1 MQAARLFFC
10 AHHGQSALAI
20 EESDIARVM
29 AAVQAGD
36 AVSAEQDCRRLLHE
50 QPDHEMAL
58 VLLAVALQHQH
69 LPLRAAAIHER
80 LTVLYPD
87 HAVHW
92 TNLATVLREVGRLD
106 EAEDAYRIALRLA
119 PDDAVIQG
127 NLGLLYKERADY
139 PNARRYLVQAARALP
154 DDHEFCIYAA
164 MACCECGDNADAAE
178 LVARWRE
185 WLPLGAELSVDLAWL
200 FTQTG
205 RIADAELLLGDSL
218 RLDGARP
225 RTLARMVGLLERVN
239 RLQDADALLATLPA
253 PETLTDPVDQ
263 VEVIS
268 ALGVMALRGRDPA
281 AARALLERLI
291 AMTTEVSHLG
301 NLNFAL
307 AKACDKQGDTLVA
320 MQALHRAHAAQMQKA
335 AQLVPE
341 LLLPG
346 LPPLSPA
353 LIRMTPAQTAG
364 WTAPL
369 PVAGMPATPIFVV
382 GFPRS
387 GTTMLEQMLDAHPG
401 LTSMDEQPFLQGVSE
416 QAIKHG
422 VLYPEAL
429 GELDQATCTDLRQH
443 YWKQVGT
450 VVTLQPGQRLVDKN
464 PLNLL
469 HLPLICRLFPDAP
482 IILALRHPCD
492 VVLSCYMQNFR
503 APGFQVLCSSLERL
517 AGGYVNAM
525 HYWIHHE
532 ALLKPHVLHLRY
544 EDLLDNF
551 DAGVARIGAFIGVA
565 DATALRHFDQ
575 HARAKG
581 FISTP
586 SYAQVTQPPNK
597 SAVGRWRRYQNEF
610 TPLLPILQDVMEH
623 WGYAS

>member
-1 MQAARLFFC
+1 M
-10 AHHGQSALAI
+10 SIDLAI
-20 EESDIARVM
+20 EQTDTDHIRLLLRRG
-29 AAVQAGD
+29 QAGQ
-36 AVSAEQDCRRLLHE
+36 AERSCRQLLE
-50 QPDHEMAL
+50 RQPDDEA
-58 VLLAVALQHQH
+58 VLTLLGVALQQQGQ
-69 LPLRAAAIHER
+69 PLRAAAVHER

-87 HAVHW
+87 QAVHW
-92 TNLATVLREVGRLD
+92 ANLGNALREGGHPEQAE
-106 EAEDAYRIALRLA
+106 EAYLLALRLA
-119 PDDAVIQG
+119 PEHAGIHA

-139 PNARRYLVQAARALP
+139 AKAREHLVQAARQLP
-154 DDHEFCIYAA
+154 GDYEICIYAA
-164 MACCECGDNADAAE
+164 MACCECADNAEAAR
-178 LVARWRE
+178 LVTGWRS
-185 WLPLGAELSVDLAWL
+185 WPPLNDDLSIDLAWM
-200 FTQTG
+200 FTQMG
-205 RIADAELLLGDSL
+205 RISEAEQLLGRSMQ
-218 RLDGARP
+218 LDGARP

-239 RLQDADALLATLPA
+239 RLEEADVILAGLPDPRTLH
-253 PETLTDPVDQ
+253 DPVDQ
-263 VEVIS
+263 LEVIS
-268 ALGVMALRGRDPA
+268 AMGVMAMRGRDPA
-281 AARALLERLI
+281 ATRSLLQRLI
-291 AMTTEVSHLG
+291 AMTAETNQLG
-301 NLNFAL
+301 NLYFSL
-307 AKACDKQGDTLVA
+307 AKACDKQGDTVA
-320 MQALHRAHAAQMQKA
+320 AMDALGKAHAAQMVKA

-353 LIRMTPAQTAG
+353 LIRMTPAQAVG
-364 WTAPL
+364 WTAPV
-369 PVAGMPATPIFVV
+369 PVEGMPATPIFVV

-416 QAIKHG
+416 QAIQHG

-429 GELDQATCTDLRQH
+429 GELDQATCTELRQH

-551 DAGVARIGAFIGVA
+551 AAEVARIGAFIGLA

-597 SAVGRWRRYQNEF
+597 SAVDRWRRYQNEF

>member
-10 AHHGQSALAI
+10 VHQGHLALAI
-20 EESDIARVM
+20 EASDIARVM

-36 AVSAEQDCRRLLHE
+36 AVRAEQDCRRLLRVQPEHE
-50 QPDHEMAL
+50 TAL
-58 VLLAVALQHQH
+58 VLLAIALQRQR

-80 LTVLYPD
+80 LTVLYPGS
-87 HAVHW
+87 AVHW

-106 EAEDAYRIALRLA
+106 EAEEAYRIALRLA
-119 PDDAVIQG
+119 PDDAGIQG

-253 PETLTDPVDQ
+253 PETLSDPGDQ
-263 VEVIS
+263 AEVIS
-268 ALGVMALRGRDPA
+268 ALGVMAQRGRDPA

-291 AMTTEVSHLG
+291 AMTTEVNHLG

-307 AKACDKQGDTLVA
+307 AKTCDKQGDTLAA
-320 MQALHRAHAAQMQKA
+320 MQALQRGHAAQMQKA

-341 LLLPG
+341 LLQPG

-353 LIRMTPAQTAG
+353 LIRMTAAQAAG
-364 WTAPL
+364 WPAPKEDTDTL
-369 PVAGMPATPIFVV
+369 ATPIFVV

-387 GTTMLEQMLDAHPG
+387 GTTMLEQMLDAHAG
-401 LTSMDEQPFLQGVSE
+401 LASMDEQPFLQGVSE
-416 QAIKHG
+416 QVIQRG
-422 VLYPEAL
+422 LQYPEAL
-429 GELDQATCTDLRQH
+429 GELDPATCTALREH
-443 YWKQVGT
+443 YWKQVRT
-450 VVTLQPGQRLVDKN
+450 VVNLREGQRLVDKN

-492 VVLSCYMQNFR
+492 VILSCYMQNFR

-525 HYWIHHE
+525 QYWIHHE
-532 ALLKPHVLHLRY
+532 ALLKPRVLHLRY
-544 EDLLDNF
+544 EDLLDDF
-551 DAGVARIGAFIGVA
+551 DAEVARIGSFIGVA
-565 DATALRHFDQ
+565 DATALRHFDR

-597 SAVGRWRRYQNEF
+597 SAVDRWRRYQDHF
-610 TPLLPILQDVMEH
+610 TPLLPNLHDVMEH
-623 WGYAS
+623 WGYAD

>member
-1 MQAARLFFC
+1 
-10 AHHGQSALAI
+10 
-20 EESDIARVM
+20 M

-36 AVSAEQDCRRLLHE
+36 AVGAEQHCRRLLQVQPE
-50 QPDHEMAL
+50 QETAL
-58 VLLAVALQHQH
+58 VLLAIALQHQH
-69 LPLRAAAIHER
+69 LPLRAAAIHEQ

-87 HAVHW
+87 RAVHW
-92 TNLATVLREVGRLD
+92 TNLATVLREIGRLD
-106 EAEDAYRIALRLA
+106 EAEDAYRIGLRLA
-119 PDDAVIQG
+119 PNDATIQG

-139 PNARRYLVQAARALP
+139 ANARFYLLQAARALP

-178 LVARWRE
+178 LVAPWRT

-239 RLQDADALLATLPA
+239 RLRDADALLATLPA
-253 PETLTDPVDQ
+253 PETLTDPADQ

-268 ALGVMALRGRDPA
+268 AMGVMASRGREPA

-291 AMTTEVSHLG
+291 AMTTEANHLG
-301 NLNFAL
+301 NLYFAL
-307 AKACDKQGDTLVA
+307 AKACDKQGDTPAV
-320 MQALHRAHAAQMQKA
+320 MDALQRAHCAQMQKA
-335 AQLVPE
+335 SQLVPE

-346 LPPLSPA
+346 LAPLSPA
-353 LIRMTPAQTAG
+353 LIRMTPAQAAG
-364 WTAPL
+364 WPASQPD
-369 PVAGMPATPIFVV
+369 AGMPTTPIFVV

-387 GTTMLEQMLDAHPG
+387 GTTMLEQMLDAHPN
-401 LTSMDEQPFLQGVSE
+401 LASMDEQPFLQSVSE
-416 QAIKHG
+416 Q
-422 VLYPEAL
+422 VLQRGLQYPEAL
-429 GELDQATCTDLRQH
+429 GQLDQAACTALRQH
-443 YWKQVGT
+443 YWEQVRT
-450 VVTLQPGQRLVDKN
+450 VISLSPGQRLVDKN

-469 HLPLICRLFPDAP
+469 HLPLISRLFPQAP

-492 VVLSCYMQNFR
+492 VILSCYMQNFR

-525 HYWIHHE
+525 HYWIYHE
-532 ALLKPHVLHLRY
+532 ALLKPRVLHLRY
-544 EDLLDNF
+544 EDLLDDF
-551 DAGVARIGAFIGVA
+551 DAGVSRIGAFIGVA
-565 DATALRHFDQ
+565 DSTSLRHFDE

-597 SAVGRWRRYQNEF
+597 SAVDRWRRYENQF
-610 TPLLPILQDVMEH
+610 APLLPALRDVMEH
-623 WGYAS
+623 WGYAG

>member
-1 MQAARLFFC
+1 MPPTHTDISRILSDLESGRMQ
-10 AHHGQSALAI
+10 
-20 EESDIARVM
+20 RV
-29 AAVQAGD
+29 
-36 AVSAEQDCRRLLHE
+36 EQVCTRLLQARPNDE
-50 QPDHEMAL
+50 NGLTALGMAL
-58 VLLAVALQHQH
+58 QRHGKPLLAVAVYEYLRDQH
-69 LPLRAAAIHER
+69 PGRMG
-80 LTVLYPD
+80 
-87 HAVHW
+87 HW
-92 TNLATVLREVGRLD
+92 GNLGNALREASLHD
-106 EAEDAYRIALRLA
+106 DAEQAYLTALKLA

-127 NLGLLYKERADY
+127 NLGLLNKERGNY
-139 PNARRYLVQAARALP
+139 PAARRYLVQAALALP
-154 DDHEFCIYAA
+154 NDHEFCIYAA
-164 MACCECGDNADAAE
+164 MACCECGDNAEAAA
-178 LVARWRE
+178 LVADWRE

-205 RIADAELLLGDSL
+205 RIADAELLLDDSL

-253 PETLTDPVDQ
+253 PETLTDRADQ
-263 VEVIS
+263 IDVIS
-268 ALGVMALRGRDPA
+268 AMGVMALRGRDPA
-281 AARALLERLI
+281 AARELLQRLI

-301 NLNFAL
+301 NLYFAL
-307 AKACDKQGDTLVA
+307 AKACDKQGDTVAA
-320 MQALHRAHAAQMQKA
+320 MQALQRAHAAQMQKA

-353 LIRMTPAQTAG
+353 LIRMTPAQAEG
-364 WTAPL
+364 WTPPL

-416 QAIKHG
+416 QVIRSG
-422 VLYPEAL
+422 VQYPEAL
-429 GELDQATCTDLRQH
+429 GGLDQATCTALRQH
-443 YWKQVGT
+443 YWKQVRT
-450 VVTLQPGQRLVDKN
+450 VVDLPPGQCLVDKN

-492 VVLSCYMQNFR
+492 VILSCYMQNFR
-503 APGFQVLCSSLERL
+503 SPGFQVLCSSLERL

-532 ALLKPHVLHLRY
+532 ALLKPRVLHLRY

-551 DAGVARIGAFIGVA
+551 DAGVARIGTFIGVV
-565 DATALRHFDQ
+565 DASSLRHFDQ

-597 SAVGRWRRYQNEF
+597 SAVDRWRRYQSEF
-610 TPLLPILQDVMEH
+610 TPLLPALQDVMEH